1 MRVKLP
7 RGRELQGP
15 MLATFNRERQRIDGM
30 MTRAPMRTAQYAR

>member
-15 MLATFNRERQRIDGM
+15 VLAAFERERSRIDGI
-30 MTRAPMRTAQYAR
+30 MTRAPMRTAQATR

>member
-15 MLATFNRERQRIDGM
+15 MMAAFEKERVRIDGI
-30 MTRAPMRTAQYAR
+30 MTRAPMRTAQATR